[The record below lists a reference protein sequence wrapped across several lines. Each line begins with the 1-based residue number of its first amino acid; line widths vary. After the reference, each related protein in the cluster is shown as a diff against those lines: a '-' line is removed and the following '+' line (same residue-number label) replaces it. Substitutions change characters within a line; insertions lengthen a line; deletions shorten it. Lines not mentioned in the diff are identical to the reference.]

1 MLKTSYLKGNGRTCQ
16 ISNYLNNLII
26 QTLQTGQETTCKYP
40 YKEVGAS
47 CYYFSSGKASWNE
60 AYVGSIFFLSYF
72 FFSIFE
78 TVSSIQC

>member
-40 YKEVGAS
+40 YKEVNAS

-72 FFSIFE
+72 FFSMFE